1 MKNLAPG
8 LKKPANPRSL
18 FQAGFNLILRMC
30 PLFFAVIAVA
40 SASAATVA
48 VGTCMPKLVSF
59 DSLTDAVQGVPPGGT
74 ILVCPGV
81 YAEQITINRSLTL
94 KGVSSG
100 NSGNPV
106 IVPPPSGLVANATAF
121 SEPVS
126 FFSPGF
132 PFAAQVIIEG
142 GADVTLSNIAVDAT
156 GFNIPTCTPFVVG
169 VLVQNSSAT
178 LHEMVVK
185 NQLQK
190 GPSPCFSLGAG
201 GTAVLA
207 QNASTNPTTVKI
219 ENSSFLNNGEGYE
232 SDGAGNTSTLIDNSF
247 AGNPATNGNAISI
260 FNGSSTIEGNSI
272 SNLTF
277 PALAPNDPFRAAF
290 GILLTCVPNG
300 KIANNTIATSQ
311 VGIISAR
318 SGSCIPT
325 DLSIV
330 GNRVSDS
337 QFYGIYLSSTNGLVR
352 GNEVRTS
359 GIAIRT
365 DPKAGGNTIK
375 DNVINDA
382 CAAFSSDPATP
393 ATKIDDNTVANA
405 VNLALVNTTA
415 LCP

>member
-1 MKNLAPG
+1 MKRCL
-8 LKKPANPRSL
+8 S
-18 FQAGFNLILRMC
+18 LILRMC
-30 PLFFAVIAVA
+30 PLFVALIAVG

-48 VGTCMPKLVSF
+48 VGSCMPKLVSF

-81 YAEQITINRSLTL
+81 YAEQLIISRSLTL
-94 KGVSSG
+94 KGVSGG

-106 IVPPPSGLVANATAF
+106 IAPPPGGLVANATAF

-126 FFSPGF
+126 FFAAGT
-132 PFAAQVIIEG
+132 PFAAQVIVQG
-142 GADVTLSNIAVDAT
+142 GADVTLSDIAVDAT

-169 VLVQNSSAT
+169 VLIQNSSAT
-178 LHEMVVK
+178 LNAMVMK
-185 NQLQK
+185 NQLQTS
-190 GPSPCFSLGAG
+190 GSPCFSLGAG
-201 GTAVLA
+201 GAAVLA
-207 QNASTNPTTVKI
+207 QNASANPTTLKI
-219 ENSSFLNNGEGYE
+219 ENSTFLNNGEGYE
-232 SDGAGNTSTLIDNSF
+232 SDGAGNTSTLINNSF
-247 AGNPATNGNAISI
+247 AGNPTTNGNAISI
-260 FNGSSTIEGNSI
+260 FNGNSTIEGNSI

-277 PALAPNDPFRAAF
+277 PALAPNNPFGAAF
-290 GILLTCVPNG
+290 GILLSCVPSG

-318 SGSCIPT
+318 VGSCIPT

-352 GNEVRTS
+352 GNEIRSS
-359 GIAIRT
+359 GIALRT

-375 DNVINDA
+375 DNLINDT

-393 ATKIDDNTVANA
+393 PNKIDDNTVANA